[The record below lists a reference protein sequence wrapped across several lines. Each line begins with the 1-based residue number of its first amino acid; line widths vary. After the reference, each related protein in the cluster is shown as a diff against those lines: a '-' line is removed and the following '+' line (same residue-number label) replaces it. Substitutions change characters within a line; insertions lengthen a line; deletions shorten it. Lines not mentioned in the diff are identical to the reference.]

1 MCPSDM
7 KRANHIILPVQ
18 TLNGGGVEKVSLR
31 LAEAWIAAGRRVT
44 LAIGSREGPLAAEI
58 PAGAEAVVIGDARYV
73 ALVRAMP
80 GIVRAA
86 APDVLFCPGNHYS
99 AVAAWT
105 RWRLGRRCPP
115 VVAKV
120 SNALVR
126 GDMGAGVAWGYRA
139 WLRLHPRFVDALVAM
154 TPGMA
159 REAATAMPAARI
171 HVIANPPPRPGAGAA
186 PAGRYLLGVGRLAPQ
201 KRWDRAIAALARIAD
216 PQVTLTIYGEGPERA
231 ALAAQAAALG
241 LGERVRLPGY
251 VADPAAAIAGAAA
264 VVLTSDFEGV
274 PGVLREAL
282 AAGTP
287 VVTTD
292 SSVAVR
298 EIVAGPAQGSVVAV
312 GDDAALVAALDHWL
326 APGRARP
333 DPVAASG
340 DPAAAY
346 LALFDSLA
354 SPAPA

>member
-1 MCPSDM
+1 M
-7 KRANHIILPVQ
+7 
-18 TLNGGGVEKVSLR
+18 EKVSLR

-44 LAIGSREGPLAAEI
+44 LAIGSREGPLVAEI
-58 PAGAEAVVIGDARYV
+58 PAGAESVVIGDSRYG

-80 GIVRAA
+80 RIVRDA
-86 APDVLFCPGNHYS
+86 APDILFCPGNHYT
-99 AVAAWT
+99 AVAAWS

-126 GDMGAGVAWGYRA
+126 GDMGAVEAWGYRA
-139 WLRLHPRFVDALVAM
+139 WLRLHPRFIDALVAM

-159 REAATAMPAARI
+159 REAAEAMAMPPARI
-171 HVIANPPPRPGAGAA
+171 HVIANPAPRPGTGAA

-216 PQVTLTIYGEGPERA
+216 PAVTLVIFGEGPERDS
-231 ALAAQAAALG
+231 LVERAAALG
-241 LGERVRLPGY
+241 LEARVRLPGY
-251 VADPAAAIAGAAA
+251 VADPSAAIRDAAA

-292 SSVAVR
+292 SSIAVR
-298 EIVAGPAQGSVVAV
+298 EIVASPAQGSVVAV
-312 GDDAALVAALDHWL
+312 GDEVALVAALDHWL

-333 DPVAASG
+333 DPVVATG
-340 DPAAAY
+340 DPAATYA
-346 LALFDSLA
+346 ALFDSLV
-354 SPAPA
+354 SPIS